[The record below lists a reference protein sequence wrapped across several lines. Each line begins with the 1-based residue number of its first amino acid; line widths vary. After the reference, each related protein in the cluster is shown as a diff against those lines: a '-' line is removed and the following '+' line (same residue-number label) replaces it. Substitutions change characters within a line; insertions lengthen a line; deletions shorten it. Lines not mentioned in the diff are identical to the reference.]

1 MLSHPNETRPQGES
15 EIIMLIKTV
24 LSPSQAAAKIK
35 DGMSL
40 MVGGFMTIGSP
51 EKIIDAIV
59 ESGVKDLTIICNDA
73 GLPGKGVGKLIETGQ
88 VSKLIASHIGLN
100 RTAGDKMNAGEMQ
113 VELVPQ
119 GTLVEQIRSA
129 GAGLGG
135 VLTQTGLG
143 TLVQDGKQV
152 IEINGKE
159 FLLELPLKADV
170 SLLKSA
176 ACDQFGNTRYNKT
189 AQNFNPMMATA
200 GDLVFVEPEEILA
213 ADLDSV
219 GSFTTPSVLI
229 DYIVE

>member
-1 MLSHPNETRPQGES
+1 MLN
-15 EIIMLIKTV
+15 KTI
-24 LSPSQAAAKIK
+24 LSPLEAAAKIQ
-35 DGMSL
+35 DGMTI
-40 MVGGFMTIGSP
+40 MVGGFMTVGSP
-51 EKIIDAIV
+51 VKIIDAIV

-100 RTAGDKMNAGEMQ
+100 RSAGDKMNTGEME
-113 VELVPQ
+113 VDLVPQ

-143 TLVQDGKQV
+143 TLVQEGKQV
-152 IEINGKE
+152 VTVNGKE
-159 FLLELPLKADV
+159 FLIEEPLKADV
-170 SLLKSA
+170 SLLKAS

-189 AQNFNPMMATA
+189 AANFNPMMATA
-200 GDLVFVEPEEILA
+200 ADMVFVEPEEIVTA
-213 ADLDSV
+213 SDENS